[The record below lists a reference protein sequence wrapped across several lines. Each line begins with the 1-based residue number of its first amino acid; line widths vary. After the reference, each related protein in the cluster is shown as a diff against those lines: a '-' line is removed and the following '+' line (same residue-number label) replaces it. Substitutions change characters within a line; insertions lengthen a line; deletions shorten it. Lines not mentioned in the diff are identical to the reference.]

1 MTETNRETCCTL
13 LQLRLIVNQFADEE
27 IERFVK
33 FLCFEGLQ
41 TASRDITQALDP
53 APTMQ
58 SSVFELI
65 PRLRSSGS
73 RSGIDETS
81 KDDFAFRKAINVT
94 FASTHTPQKNSKFI
108 ARNSI

>member
-1 MTETNRETCCTL
+1 MKL
-13 LQLRLIVNQFADEE
+13 SSFSL
-27 IERFVK
+27 
-33 FLCFEGLQ
+33 EGLQ
-41 TASRDITQALDP
+41 TASRDITEALDP

-81 KDDFAFRKAINVT
+81 KDDFAFRKTINVT
-94 FASTHTPQKNSKFI
+94 LASTYTPAKELEIYRSGGE
-108 ARNSI
+108 SPS